1 MYKCIKCNNTE
12 HFEEVNVIKTYV
24 NQKEDRTSDEF
35 FYRENVICLE
45 CDSTMEDGDVIEE

>member
-1 MYKCIKCNNTE
+1 MYRCIKCNNAE